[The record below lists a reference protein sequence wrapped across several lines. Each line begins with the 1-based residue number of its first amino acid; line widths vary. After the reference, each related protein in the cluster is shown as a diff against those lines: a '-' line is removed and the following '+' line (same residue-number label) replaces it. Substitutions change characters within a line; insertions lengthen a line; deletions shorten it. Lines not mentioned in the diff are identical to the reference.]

1 MKHPAVMSLK
11 SNPGSLPAS
20 CGIQLRA
27 RIDHAR
33 NDDRFL
39 CRHGAAACGLQLG
52 QLLKSQPVHAAERNQ
67 HRARVPAPGSTGT
80 PDNLGVVVLG
90 STAALPSGFQAVL
103 ANNTTGNT
111 VTFNLV
117 GTAPNPL
124 PTPNSLPA
132 FANPVYQS
140 SGSPGV
146 TFVAGSTI
154 SVYLNNVNSGCVPT
168 TSLGSFRV
176 Q

>member
-1 MKHPAVMSLK
+1 MRATMIGFFAGTALLLAGCNSGSS
-11 SNPGSLPAS
+11 SNPSP
-20 CGIQLRA
+20 CTPPNGISTVL
-27 RIDHAR
+27 
-33 NDDRFL
+33 
-39 CRHGAAACGLQLG
+39 
-52 QLLKSQPVHAAERNQ
+52 VY
-67 HRARVPAPGSTGT
+67 PAPGSTGT

-124 PTPNSLPA
+124 PTPNTLPA
-132 FANPVYQS
+132 FAKPVYQS
-140 SGSPGV
+140 SGNPGV
-146 TFVAGSTI
+146 TFVTGSTI

>member
-1 MKHPAVMSLK
+1 VRAMMIGFLGGTA
-11 SNPGSLPAS
+11 NPSP
-20 CGIQLRA
+20 CTPPNGISTVL
-27 RIDHAR
+27 
-33 NDDRFL
+33 
-39 CRHGAAACGLQLG
+39 
-52 QLLKSQPVHAAERNQ
+52 VY
-67 HRARVPAPGSTGT
+67 PAPGSTGI

-117 GTAPNPL
+117 GTPPNRL
-124 PTPNSLPA
+124 PTPNTLPA

-140 SGSPGV
+140 SGNPGV

-154 SVYLNNVNSGCVPT
+154 SVYLNNVNSSCVPT

-176 Q
+176 P

>member
-1 MKHPAVMSLK
+1 MRAMMIGFLGGTALLLAGCNSGSS
-11 SNPGSLPAS
+11 SNPSPCTRPNGISTVLVYPAT
-20 CGIQLRA
+20 
-27 RIDHAR
+27 
-33 NDDRFL
+33 
-39 CRHGAAACGLQLG
+39 
-52 QLLKSQPVHAAERNQ
+52 
-67 HRARVPAPGSTGT
+67 GSTGI

-117 GTAPNPL
+117 GIPPNPL
-124 PTPNSLPA
+124 PTPNTLPA

-140 SGSPGV
+140 SGNPGV

-154 SVYLNNVNSGCVPT
+154 SVYLNNVNSSCVPT